1 LPRLIGEHG
10 EAVTDWGPEETLR
23 TGPLAS
29 DAREDGMDA
38 LRLLALG
45 SSQGSG
51 SGGGGGMGFLF
62 LLAALFFIWWFLYLG
77 PQMKRQKKRDAL
89 LKALKKGDRVVT
101 RGGLM
106 GVIVGLK
113 EKENIVVVRIAENVK
128 VELLRAAVEG
138 VLGGEEEKK

>member
-1 LPRLIGEHG
+1 LLGPIGEHG
-10 EAVTDWGPEETLR
+10 KAVTFSGPEEPLR
-23 TGPLAS
+23 TGPLVS

-51 SGGGGGMGFLF
+51 SGGGGMGFLF

-106 GVIVGLK
+106 GVIVGIK

-128 VELLRAAVEG
+128 VELMRAAVEG